1 MERKLEGRGKKGR
14 VFTGPEE
21 FIHTHT
27 RGRMQNRKWKKRV
40 ERERERGGIREGK
53 ERGRQ
58 KDRLESWHWTGPR
71 ELWVGNCVS
80 RANGE
85 PLGRKDEDE

>member
-1 MERKLEGRGKKGR
+1 MVERKLEGRGKKGR

-40 ERERERGGIREGK
+40 ERERRYPGGKGK
-53 ERGRQ
+53 RKAKGPPRKLALDRSSGAVGR
-58 KDRLESWHWTGPR
+58 KLRLKGKWRATGPER
-71 ELWVGNCVS
+71 
-80 RANGE
+80 
-85 PLGRKDEDE
+85 

>member
-1 MERKLEGRGKKGR
+1 MVERKLEGRGKKGR

-40 ERERERGGIREGK
+40 EREREREEVSGRERKEEGK
-53 ERGRQ
+53 RTASKAGIGQ
-58 KDRLESWHWTGPR
+58 
-71 ELWVGNCVS
+71 V
-80 RANGE
+80 
-85 PLGRKDEDE
+85 LGSCG